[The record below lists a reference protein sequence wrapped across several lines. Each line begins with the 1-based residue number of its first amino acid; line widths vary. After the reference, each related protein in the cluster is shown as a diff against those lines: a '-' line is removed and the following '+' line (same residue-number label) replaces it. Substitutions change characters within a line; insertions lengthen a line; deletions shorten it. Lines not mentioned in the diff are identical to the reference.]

1 MTVLFFSFLIGEL
14 HFFYAHPGAREDDLD
29 EPTLSFPNMSK
40 APFMV
45 NINLYISCDRGSVCI
60 KKGNL
65 RLSGVSKQ
73 LFSFSKFFFCVF
85 FASYIPR
92 PARFGWVI
100 PHIMRENF
108 PEKRE
113 WFQIIRTSS
122 RTNGLFT
129 WSWGTP
135 CR

>member
-14 HFFYAHPGAREDDLD
+14 HFFYAHPEAREDELD
-29 EPTLSFPNMSK
+29 ELTLSFPNMSK
-40 APFMV
+40 ARFMV

-73 LFSFSKFFFCVF
+73 LFSFSKYFFVF
-85 FASYIPR
+85 SLLPISLDP
-92 PARFGWVI
+92 PALAGLSLI
-100 PHIMRENF
+100 SLRENF

>member
-14 HFFYAHPGAREDDLD
+14 HFFYAHPEAREDELD

-73 LFSFSKFFFCVF
+73 LFSFSKYFFVF
-85 FASYIPR
+85 SLLPISLDP
-92 PARFGWVI
+92 PALAGLSLI
-100 PHIMRENF
+100 
-108 PEKRE
+108 
-113 WFQIIRTSS
+113 SS
-122 RTNGLFT
+122 GF
-129 WSWGTP
+129 SIDF
-135 CR
+135 